1 MKTFW
6 QVALFVLLQS
16 ALFDAN
22 AVERIALIIGN
33 ATYSQLGAL
42 ANPSRDATQVEH
54 ELAALGFSTK
64 LIIDANE
71 QSLRREIRAF
81 SARSEGASVAL
92 VYYAGHGAQINGD
105 NYLLPVDLDAPNR
118 ESDIQLSA
126 IKVDDLLVSL
136 KTKVK
141 IIFLDACRDNPVLFR
156 NLSKGR
162 GASFSRGI
170 LRRRWSGVTR
180 PRGIPCS
187 GSTARWISNLKNWV
201 T

>member
-1 MKTFW
+1 M
-6 QVALFVLLQS
+6 
-16 ALFDAN
+16 
-22 AVERIALIIGN
+22 
-33 ATYSQLGAL
+33 
-42 ANPSRDATQVEH
+42 
-54 ELAALGFSTK
+54 
-64 LIIDANE
+64 
-71 QSLRREIRAF
+71 
-81 SARSEGASVAL
+81 
-92 VYYAGHGAQINGD
+92 YYAGHGAQINGD